1 MFTEPPRWHPLTN
14 ALMYI
19 LYFYI
24 YVHVFNLFPGKPAED
39 EVKLGSLKLKPNT
52 KIMMMGTR
60 EESLV
65 GDWHMKKLLCTLSNL
80 HSCQT
85 YYLLL
90 KLCD

>member
-1 MFTEPPRWHPLTN
+1 MSSSSSIKMFWHH
-14 ALMYI
+14 ALMHI
-19 LYFYI
+19 LYLC
-24 YVHVFNLFPGKPAED
+24 VCVCLKNLFPGKPAED

-65 GDWHMKKLLCTLSNL
+65 GDWDIKKLLCKLYNL
-80 HSCQT
+80 QLCQT

-90 KLCD
+90 ICV

>member
-1 MFTEPPRWHPLTN
+1 MFTEPPQWHPLTD

-24 YVHVFNLFPGKPAED
+24 YVRVFNLFPGKPAED

-65 GDWHMKKLLCTLSNL
+65 GDWHV
-80 HSCQT
+80 
-85 YYLLL
+85 YAE
-90 KLCD
+90 